1 MEDQKIL
8 KEDFDDFHIENNEPI
23 GQGEEDFET
32 LFNKVFKKKEVINEN
47 NEDYHEMECQLYYL
61 KGISNYIK
69 KEETSQIIQKMNFN
83 HCQKDIISK
92 KEISIDEED
101 GKDIITINQQ
111 KSNSK
116 NTKNLEI
123 DIKENI
129 SNEIEINSIAEKKK
143 ETNNFITSDL
153 DKQNKFRVY
162 SLNDFNIFHPGG
174 NVEYYKQFREKYND
188 EINNSIF
195 PYNKSNNSSRKFKIL
210 KEKSKRTRRKAKEKK
225 KRKEKPDDIRKK
237 IKSRFLKS
245 IKMRINQMLK
255 IANSKEIFDFLP
267 QSFICNISKQK
278 NKPIIN
284 MTFKE
289 LLLKNFLEEDKKD
302 NKTFL
307 QKKNKTDKKK
317 YDKNVKVL
325 KYLEKNDEICKK
337 SNFNVIGN
345 MTFKDLFK
353 EYLKSEEFEKEIEK
367 LKEEQNNDNY
377 IKDYIIKAFNF
388 INYFSSEE

>member
-69 KEETSQIIQKMNFN
+69 KEETSQIIQKMSFN

-92 KEISIDEED
+92 KEISIDEEE

-345 MTFKDLFK
+345 MTFRDLFG

-377 IKDYIIKAFNF
+377 IKDYIIKAYNF
-388 INYFSSEE
+388 IHYFSSEE

>member
-345 MTFKDLFK
+345 MTFRDLFG

-377 IKDYIIKAFNF
+377 IKDYIIKAYNF
-388 INYFSSEE
+388 IHYFSSEE

>member
-345 MTFKDLFK
+345 MTFRDLFG

-377 IKDYIIKAFNF
+377 IKDYIIKAYNF
-388 INYFSSEE
+388 IHYFSAEE

>member
-32 LFNKVFKKKEVINEN
+32 LFNKVFKKKEVINET

-345 MTFKDLFK
+345 MTFRDLFG

>member
-47 NEDYHEMECQLYYL
+47 NEEYHEMECQLYYL

-188 EINNSIF
+188 EINNLIF

-345 MTFKDLFK
+345 MTFRDLFG

-377 IKDYIIKAFNF
+377 IKDYIIKAYNF
-388 INYFSSEE
+388 IHYFSSEE

>member
-245 IKMRINQMLK
+245 IKTRINQTLK

-345 MTFKDLFK
+345 MTFRDLFG

-377 IKDYIIKAFNF
+377 IKDYIIKAYNF
-388 INYFSSEE
+388 IHYFSSEE